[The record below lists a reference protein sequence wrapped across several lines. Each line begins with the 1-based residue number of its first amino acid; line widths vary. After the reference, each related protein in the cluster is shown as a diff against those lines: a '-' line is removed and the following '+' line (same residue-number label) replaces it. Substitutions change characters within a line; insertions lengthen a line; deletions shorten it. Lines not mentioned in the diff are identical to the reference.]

1 MTYSIVARDR
11 DTGELGVGVQ
21 SRAFNTGAVVPWA
34 RAGVGAVATQAFGER
49 RYGYRGLELMST
61 GIPPADALA
70 QLRDADD
77 RAEYRQ
83 VAMIDAAGTTAQHT
97 GGACIEAAGHT
108 SGAGWAAQA
117 NMVDSQRVWESMGEA
132 FESASGTLAR
142 RLLAALDAAQAAGGD
157 WRGMQAGGILVVPAE
172 GEPWERVVDLRV
184 DDSDAPLTE
193 LRRRRVGFVFQ
204 FFHLI
209 PELTGAENVTLPAR
223 LAGAGAGADARAR
236 ALIERLGVAE
246 ASSRLPG
253 VLSGGEQQR
262 LAVARALVN
271 DPVLVL
277 ADEPTGNLDEESG
290 HQVLQLLRSLADEGR
305 SVLLVTHEPEAAA
318 IADRVLHLRVL
329 A

>member
-70 QLRDADD
+70 QLRDADN

-193 LRRRRVGFVFQ
+193 LRRLLDAAEAYRAISAGEQNREHIARDGRLRELDVRWAAVFDT
-204 FFHLI
+204 LAAGDVETARMLLA
-209 PELTGAENVTLPAR
+209 PLLAEEPRWASYVRTLGELGRAPGAE
-223 LAGAGAGADARAR
+223 
-236 ALIERLGVAE
+236 AL
-246 ASSRLPG
+246 
-253 VLSGGEQQR
+253 
-262 LAVARALVN
+262 
-271 DPVLVL
+271 
-277 ADEPTGNLDEESG
+277 LD
-290 HQVLQLLRSLADEGR
+290 
-305 SVLLVTHEPEAAA
+305 
-318 IADRVLHLRVL
+318 
-329 A
+329 

>member
-1 MTYSIVARDR
+1 MAVAVASTRGLAKAYGAGRSRRAILAGVDL
-11 DTGELGVGVQ
+11 DLAAGELV
-21 SRAFNTGAVVPWA
+21 AVVG
-34 RAGVGAVATQAFGER
+34 RSGSGKSTLLHLLG
-49 RYGYRGLELMST
+49 GLER
-61 GIPPADALA
+61 PDAGEIDVGGV
-70 QLRDADD
+70 RVD
-77 RAEYRQ
+77 RA
-83 VAMIDAAGTTAQHT
+83 D
-97 GGACIEAAGHT
+97 
-108 SGAGWAAQA
+108 
-117 NMVDSQRVWESMGEA
+117 
-132 FESASGTLAR
+132 
-142 RLLAALDAAQAAGGD
+142 
-157 WRGMQAGGILVVPAE
+157 
-172 GEPWERVVDLRV
+172 ER
-184 DDSDAPLTE
+184 ALTE

-209 PELTGAENVTLPAR
+209 PELTGAEKVTLPAR

-318 IADRVLHLRVL
+318 IADRVLHLRQGL
-329 A
+329 LEP